1 MTPSKDFSL
10 SEGVIKSNTTL
21 SPREVILSLLR
32 ARNWTKVRLATE
44 IGISKQ
50 ALHNYLTGR
59 WGIPT
64 QTKIKIAQILE
75 VDSAVIWDLE
85 FNHALSKPTIVCES
99 QVAKPG
105 FPNQDNKLEGQND

>member
-1 MTPSKDFSL
+1 MIATKSSFIK
-10 SEGVIKSNTTL
+10 EGVIKSNTTL

-59 WGIPT
+59 WRIPT

-99 QVAKPG
+99 QEAKPG
-105 FPNQDNKLEGQND
+105 SNTHIEKSEGEL